1 MEAGNA
7 KTHSA
12 RRAGP
17 KAKKKKEK
25 KRGGGGDG
33 KKERQRNPRAFAFKS
48 ASAAK
53 RLQYKTMEREER
65 RLHVPRRDAAATLAE
80 EELPPYV
87 VVVQGPKQVCDHSL
101 LFSVFIH
108 TCELCDVYTE
118 LEKK

>member
-1 MEAGNA
+1 MMEAAAGKA
-7 KTHSA
+7 HSA

-17 KAKKKKEK
+17 KAKKKKDK
-25 KRGGGGDG
+25 KRGGGGGDG
-33 KKERQRNPRAFAFKS
+33 KKDRQRNPRAFGFKS

-87 VVVQGPKQVCDHSL
+87 VVVQGPKQVRDHSQAGR
-101 LFSVFIH
+101 I
-108 TCELCDVYTE
+108 
-118 LEKK
+118 

>member
-1 MEAGNA
+1 MEAVA

-25 KRGGGGDG
+25 RQKGSGAGGGNGGHGKAG
-33 KKERQRNPRAFAFKS
+33 KKEMQRNPRAFAFKS

-80 EELPPYV
+80 EDLPPYV
-87 VVVQGPKQVCDHSL
+87 IVVQGPKQVRSDTSIKHIL
-101 LFSVFIH
+101 
-108 TCELCDVYTE
+108 
-118 LEKK
+118 